1 MKTSL
6 EKKLTELA
14 REFNFREVRVQTE
27 DRREYFV
34 RFENGVC
41 FGVWDWTMPE
51 DKKAELE
58 MMQVKAIIDRHYD
71 ARWLLGYHHEDLDG
85 FVYRCVDGRY
95 EDREAEARL
104 APKEAAA

>member
-1 MKTSL
+1 MKTRL

-14 REFNFREVRVQTE
+14 REFDFREVRVQTE
-27 DRREYFV
+27 DRQVCFV
-34 RFENGVC
+34 RFEIGVC
-41 FGVWDWTMPE
+41 LGVWDRTMPE

-71 ARWLLGYHHEDLDG
+71 ARWLLGCHHEDLDG
-85 FVYRCVDGRY
+85 FVYRYADGRY

-104 APKEAAA
+104 AAKEVAA